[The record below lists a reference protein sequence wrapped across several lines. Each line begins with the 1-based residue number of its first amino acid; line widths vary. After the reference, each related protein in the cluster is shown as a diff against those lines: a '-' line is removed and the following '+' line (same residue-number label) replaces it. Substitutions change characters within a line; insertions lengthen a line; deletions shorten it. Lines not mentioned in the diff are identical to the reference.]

1 MSNGTYSK
9 LGRGADV
16 QTVHFYVGIFS
27 AKQWK
32 TFRKLN
38 VAFISFPY
46 QEQLL
51 HTIFFVT

>member
-32 TFRKLN
+32 TFRKLK

-51 HTIFFVT
+51 HTTFFVT